1 MAKTSFLIFLLCDQF
16 QSAKYSRL
24 FDLFSKYKTKCL
36 LASLGHDFII
46 VRKWPRK
53 NCYISMKSNL
63 SLARMTQNDK
73 AFLPMI
79 FFPDYLHESKSASV
93 Q

>member
-24 FDLFSKYKTKCL
+24 FDHFSKYKTKCL

-46 VRKWPRK
+46 VRGRGRGRGK
-53 NCYISMKSNL
+53 IVIL
-63 SLARMTQNDK
+63 T
-73 AFLPMI
+73 
-79 FFPDYLHESKSASV
+79 
-93 Q
+93 